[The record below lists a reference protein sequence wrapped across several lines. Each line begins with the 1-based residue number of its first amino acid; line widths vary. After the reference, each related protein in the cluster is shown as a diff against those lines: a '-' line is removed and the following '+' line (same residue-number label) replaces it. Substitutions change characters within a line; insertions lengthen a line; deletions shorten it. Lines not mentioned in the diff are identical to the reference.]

1 MLGSQ
6 KETWVERREKICIPS
21 HLEQRRKGDIIWRLC
36 SPEAN
41 SLKKKSTSV
50 KVWCA
55 PDLRGQMKIVYVAQE
70 GVGRRKEQ
78 AHMETYALRSY
89 LKNKACSGER
99 NITSVLH
106 TGRPPVID
114 WAWGGRERHT
124 QTRSDI
130 MSCQMTKALG
140 LHLIL
145 RWVNRTQPSGN
156 QGWVN

>member
-1 MLGSQ
+1 MPEELILDPIWRASTKTDLEERGR
-6 KETWVERREKICIPS
+6 KHAGVTEGNWVERREKICIPS

-55 PDLRGQMKIVYVAQE
+55 SDLRGQMKIVYVAQE

-99 NITSVLH
+99 NICVAHGQTTSSE
-106 TGRPPVID
+106 
-114 WAWGGRERHT
+114 A
-124 QTRSDI
+124 
-130 MSCQMTKALG
+130 G
-140 LHLIL
+140 L
-145 RWVNRTQPSGN
+145 R
-156 QGWVN
+156 